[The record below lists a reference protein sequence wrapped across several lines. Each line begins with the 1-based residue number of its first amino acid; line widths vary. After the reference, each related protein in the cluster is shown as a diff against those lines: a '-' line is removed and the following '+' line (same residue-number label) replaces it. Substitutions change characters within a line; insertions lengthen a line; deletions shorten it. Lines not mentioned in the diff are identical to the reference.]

1 MFNLYFENLKNFIFK
16 RRFLFFQ
23 IGVFLILSAPIISA
37 FFLLIALFSTH
48 FDKNINLKKNNWLR
62 PFFISGILAILS
74 AINSSFRGLNIE
86 VWDKSLSWFGLGNW
100 LPFFYFAWRSQIFLE
115 TTEMRRNIG
124 NMFMAGTVPFI
135 FSSFGQLWFE
145 WHGPLIFLNGLII
158 WFQRSIDFDLGQGIT
173 AMFNNQNYAAC
184 WLIIIWPFCL
194 NKFLCLKGFS
204 FKKLIFLIYS
214 IFLIFC
220 VYLTQS
226 RGGLLGSI
234 TSTLFLIN
242 KYLVGLLLLI
252 IVAYLLATLSIIPQ
266 YIQNIF
272 RKLFTENILQAF
284 EFSQNL
290 NLLNDPRIFIYLNT
304 IPIIMERP
312 LLGWGASTFPILF
325 NTRYSEFP
333 REPTHPHNLILE
345 MANSY
350 GLIFAI
356 LITVSILL
364 ILIYSFKL
372 IFLKRGIIYKNKS
385 SEEIKFERAWWSSF
399 FALFVSQM
407 YDVQY
412 FDFRISVSFW
422 ILLTGLTCIIK

>member
-1 MFNLYFENLKNFIFK
+1 M
-16 RRFLFFQ
+16 
-23 IGVFLILSAPIISA
+23 
-37 FFLLIALFSTH
+37 
-48 FDKNINLKKNNWLR
+48 
-62 PFFISGILAILS
+62 
-74 AINSSFRGLNIE
+74 
-86 VWDKSLSWFGLGNW
+86 
-100 LPFFYFAWRSQIFLE
+100 
-115 TTEMRRNIG
+115 
-124 NMFMAGTVPFI
+124 
-135 FSSFGQLWFE
+135 
-145 WHGPLIFLNGLII
+145 
-158 WFQRSIDFDLGQGIT
+158 
-173 AMFNNQNYAAC
+173 
-184 WLIIIWPFCL
+184 
-194 NKFLCLKGFS
+194 
-204 FKKLIFLIYS
+204 
-214 IFLIFC
+214 
-220 VYLTQS
+220 
-226 RGGLLGSI
+226 
-234 TSTLFLIN
+234 
-242 KYLVGLLLLI
+242 
-252 IVAYLLATLSIIPQ
+252 ATLSIIPQ
-266 YIQNIF
+266 YVQNIF
-272 RKLFTENILQAF
+272 RKLFTEKILQAF

-350 GLIFAI
+350 GLIFAF

-399 FALFVSQM
+399 VALFVSQM